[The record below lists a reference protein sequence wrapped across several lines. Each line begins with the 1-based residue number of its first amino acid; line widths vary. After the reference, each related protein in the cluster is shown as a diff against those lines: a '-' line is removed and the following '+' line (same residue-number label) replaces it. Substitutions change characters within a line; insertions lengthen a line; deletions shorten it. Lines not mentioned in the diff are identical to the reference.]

1 MQVYYD
7 KEKKNYKVKGKTV
20 NEILKELKIKS
31 NTVIVVINN
40 TVVTE
45 DKKINKEDKIKIL
58 SVVSGG

>member
-1 MQVYYD
+1 VYYD